1 MTLGRA
7 LATPRRCRGSEA
19 QVPALT
25 GTSSSSWK
33 WSGHCPYEGLWDVTA
48 EQGCKLGLADP
59 TTSTVQDRVVSS
71 GVPKSTLSHILESQ

>member
-1 MTLGRA
+1 MEVVGPLS
-7 LATPRRCRGSEA
+7 L
-19 QVPALT
+19 
-25 GTSSSSWK
+25 W
-33 WSGHCPYEGLWDVTA
+33 GLWDVTA